1 MALFIIG
8 YVYGSI
14 PHGILKITILLHN
27 KIHKENMICPNCN
40 AHNIPNVANF
50 CPNCGVT
57 FDKRKLAAQK
67 RKQKTRL
74 KKEAEE
80 AWERYPSKPKL
91 RTNVYAICFWIIL
104 FVIIASGILIYQYLK
119 TNYSHV
125 CIPEWI
131 NIAVTIYG
139 NAMLSILIY
148 LGLRAINF
156 DALEDYNLAKIDYI
170 NKYIKEHQ
178 DEM

>member
-1 MALFIIG
+1 
-8 YVYGSI
+8 
-14 PHGILKITILLHN
+14 
-27 KIHKENMICPNCN
+27 MICPNCN

-91 RTNVYAICFWIIL
+91 RTNVYVDY
-104 FVIIASGILIYQYLK
+104 FVC
-119 TNYSHV
+119 NYRIGHL
-125 CIPEWI
+125 
-131 NIAVTIYG
+131 NI
-139 NAMLSILIY
+139 SILKDK
-148 LGLRAINF
+148 L
-156 DALEDYNLAKIDYI
+156 
-170 NKYIKEHQ
+170 
-178 DEM
+178 